1 MTVKDL
7 AENYGSLDLLAA
19 YIMRTAGVSEEQA
32 DEVVYTIDFDMDRYL
47 DSVFDEDDSNISDEE
62 DM

>member
-1 MTVKDL
+1 MTVKEL

-19 YIMRTAGVSEEQA
+19 YIMRTSGVSEEQA
-32 DEVVYTIDFDMDRYL
+32 DEVVYTIDYDMDRYL
-47 DSVFDEDDSNISDEE
+47 DSVFDEDDSNVSDEE